1 MDERLASVADS
12 EATMLER
19 AVTGVQLRVV
29 LSDMVRD
36 RNECGMLVCTTRV
49 ESTISW
55 QPHASH

>member
-1 MDERLASVADS
+1 MDERLASVAES

-49 ESTISW
+49 ESTIS
-55 QPHASH
+55 